1 MIDMMSSKSSK
12 SSKSSILFISFV
24 SFGRFGYKQSV
35 VAEMPA
41 IAVTDVPTNKLP
53 LRPKRPLQFC

>member
-1 MIDMMSSKSSK
+1 
-12 SSKSSILFISFV
+12 
-24 SFGRFGYKQSV
+24 
-35 VAEMPA
+35 MPA